1 MSFFLADIRA
11 ECPALMLAFLSLTLP
26 QAVCV
31 YRERTEGHV
40 CAPPRVCVCL
50 FDWLTSLI
58 WTIKS
63 VPVLRHEGY
72 DGWSFTSQHLLP
84 PPPVPLTTSTLKEKR
99 KNADVLG
106 LFLLFDSAHPPCF
119 ITLPGSEEG
128 QWEGSAR
135 GSLLWGSKPGEGRES
150 LWRLFCSHGSVSE
163 RTPMQLRQL
172 ALNPP
177 THTHTHTTSSKLLNW
192 LHTCVLYS
200 PSFFLA
206 CFMYCIMY
214 VCLTAS
220 NDAEHWEE
228 WGEAQLPLVRCRC
241 HIGSVRPMHRQAGW
255 QTAAHSRGNDTALLL
270 WERLTERERGEMR
283 YRGVRAL
290 LASAVLWL
298 SVLL

>member
-1 MSFFLADIRA
+1 MAD
-11 ECPALMLAFLSLTLP
+11 PSPLSIP
-26 QAVCV
+26 
-31 YRERTEGHV
+31 
-40 CAPPRVCVCL
+40 PPR
-50 FDWLTSLI
+50 
-58 WTIKS
+58 
-63 VPVLRHEGY
+63 
-72 DGWSFTSQHLLP
+72 
-84 PPPVPLTTSTLKEKR
+84 
-99 KNADVLG
+99 
-106 LFLLFDSAHPPCF
+106 SAHDLDLKREKGKCRCSRFISFVWFSASPLFYHTACF
-119 ITLPGSEEG
+119 WGRTVG
-128 QWEGSAR
+128 GSAR
-135 GSLLWGSKPGEGRES
+135 GSWLWGSKPGEGRES

-172 ALNPP
+172 ALNPSTHTH

-241 HIGSVRPMHRQAGW
+241 HIGSVRPVHRQAGW
-255 QTAAHSRGNDTALLL
+255 QAAAHSRGNDTALLL